1 MTEQGAVLILAGGRS
16 RRMGTDKAQLPMAD
30 TTLLNW
36 QHQRL
41 AALDLPVWHSGPGGI
56 ADAWPD
62 FRGPLAGLYSALRH
76 HPDAAFW
83 LVIPVDMPALPLD
96 RLRRLAQ
103 CMKAGSL
110 PVAYSNAPLP
120 LAVPATAALRETL
133 ATWLNQPDG
142 PRSLR
147 ALMSHFNGRWLAE
160 PLTEHHRLNLNTPED
175 WASFQALPEVQRSQP
190 GMPRGET
197 GD

>member
-30 TTLLNW
+30 TTLLGW
-36 QHQRL
+36 QRQRL
-41 AALDLPVWHSGPGGI
+41 AALDLPVWHSGPDGI
-56 ADAWPD
+56 TDAWPD
-62 FRGPLAGLYSALRH
+62 FRGPLAGLHGALRQ
-76 HPDAAFW
+76 HPEAAFW
-83 LVIPVDMPALPLD
+83 LVIPVDMPAVPLD

-103 CMKAGSL
+103 CMKSESL

-120 LAVPATAALRETL
+120 LAVPATAALQETL
-133 ATWLNQPDG
+133 VTWLTQPDG

-160 PLTEHHRLNLNTPED
+160 PLAERDRLNLNTPED
-175 WASFQALPEVQRSQP
+175 WAAFQARLEVQRNQP
-190 GMPRGET
+190 DLPRGET